1 MVCLW
6 KCSTSPWRSLKQ
18 LKHPNLTHGTARL
31 LSLSGIHGRRTAAW
45 RCVSVRIIRS
55 VHLLIAQLPVP
66 DATLSS
72 PRWQAVMKA
81 FAQDSADNHNLFL
94 FIFKSENKSQTRK
107 KEEDKKKEKKKKK
120 GQPKRG
126 IEPITS
132 AYQPIANA
140 FPLGQNGQL
149 CASVVWLCNV
159 RSPQNRLRDG
169 DTSLSYCYVMVCIPK
184 TSVPHYSVTSTDQEV
199 HGQRLYKSRVL
210 IRLRQI
216 VLHVGEF
223 SWSLADYLEQDISRN
238 NIAMLCGWSR
248 SLQGSQQRGEMV
260 SSFKGSVLLV
270 PVWWFNARYN
280 YVSDMNDC

>member
-72 PRWQAVMKA
+72 PRWRAVMKA
-81 FAQDSADNHNLFL
+81 FAQDSADNHNLLKIYLFL
-94 FIFKSENKSQTRK
+94 NQKIKVR
-107 KEEDKKKEKKKKK
+107 KEKKKKK
-120 GQPKRG
+120 KRKKRKRKKRTA
-126 IEPITS
+126 EARNRTITS

-159 RSPQNRLRDG
+159 RSPQIV
-169 DTSLSYCYVMVCIPK
+169 SAMAIP
-184 TSVPHYSVTSTDQEV
+184 VYHIVTSWFVSLRPVYLIIAWRPLIKKYMDSGWKIKSVDQTEANSPPCWRV
-199 HGQRLYKSRVL
+199 QLISCRLFGAGY
-210 IRLRQI
+210 
-216 VLHVGEF
+216 
-223 SWSLADYLEQDISRN
+223 
-238 NIAMLCGWSR
+238 
-248 SLQGSQQRGEMV
+248 
-260 SSFKGSVLLV
+260 
-270 PVWWFNARYN
+270 
-280 YVSDMNDC
+280 